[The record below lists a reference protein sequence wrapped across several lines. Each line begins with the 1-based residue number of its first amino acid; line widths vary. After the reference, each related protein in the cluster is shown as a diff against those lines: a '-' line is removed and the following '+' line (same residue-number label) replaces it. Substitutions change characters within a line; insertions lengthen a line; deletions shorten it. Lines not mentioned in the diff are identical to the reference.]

1 MQPKESRIIILF
13 GCGGD
18 RDKGKRKVM
27 GQIASRLADFVVV
40 TSDNSRNEDPK
51 EIIKDILKGID
62 KEKEFAVRESRKE
75 AIFDAIVRYARSNDT
90 VVLAGKGHESYEITA
105 DGKHPFNEREIVRAA
120 LAERRAY
127 KRQERM

>member
-1 MQPKESRIIILF
+1 
-13 GCGGD
+13 
-18 RDKGKRKVM
+18 M

-62 KEKEFAVRESRKE
+62 KEKEFAVVESRKE
-75 AIFDAIVRYARSNDT
+75 AIFDAIVSYARKNDT

-105 DGKHPFNEREIVRAA
+105 DGKHPFDERGIARSA
-120 LAERRAY
+120 LDMRRTAG
-127 KRQERM
+127 KDVK